1 MAGVRKDLTRSLYLY
16 GTAVLVL
23 FGALMAGI
31 MTGNESRHLK
41 RLVDQQ
47 LTDLADRSAALIER
61 TIEFEPANMA
71 RLAMTGSADAN
82 FVARFSQ
89 MMSTQRT
96 RAELAEV
103 LVLGGDGAV
112 FWSSNATRAVGA
124 QIPGLEP
131 STGEGGLELVSLP
144 IDSVPSRMAVLAI
157 AGSNWRVAAAQPAA
171 QRVDRAG
178 SLVLISILLF
188 TLGGILT
195 LWLLARW
202 LDRRLLRPLLAA
214 EEVATR
220 VAQGNLSATM
230 SATAGEAATEG
241 NQLLRAIAAMVEALR
256 TLVGAI
262 RGASSEAAAMAEQ
275 ISAATEEMSAS
286 TQEVASTTADLT
298 DRATKQAGVVRLA
311 ADDARKILGIAQAL
325 ATGAAQAAERNGALA
340 RLARAHREQLDRS
353 TTELAKLTEEVELG
367 AEEAELLATSSEEI
381 EKFITQTKAIAK
393 QTHMLALNAAIE
405 AARAGGEGRGFSVV
419 AEEVRK
425 LAGQAAQAAT
435 STSETVQSVLAR
447 VQTARERLL
456 RLAQGGIAARDAAQA
471 AAEGLRTVAEDAD
484 ANDQWTQ
491 AISAS
496 ADDVRILIDGI
507 AGRMKEVSAGTE
519 EYAAAAEQIAAAAQE
534 LNASTEEIASSA
546 GHLADAAERLTNAVG
561 GFRVS

>member
-31 MTGNESRHLK
+31 MNGNESRHIRRGLDE
-41 RLVDQQ
+41 RLIG
-47 LTDLADRSAALIER
+47 LADRSAALLEQALAYQPG
-61 TIEFEPANMA
+61 EMA
-71 RLAMTGSADAN
+71 RLAAPGGASAETTAALD
-82 FVARFSQ
+82 RLL
-89 MMSTQRT
+89 STSRT
-96 RAELAEV
+96 EADLAEIAV
-103 LVLGGDGAV
+103 VGGTGTIL
-112 FWSSNATRAVGA
+112 WSSRPATSVGA
-124 QIPGLEP
+124 PLPGLEAAAGR
-131 STGEGGLELVSLP
+131 SGLQLLSLQ
-144 IDSVPSRMAVLAI
+144 VNGVESRAAVLTV
-157 AGSNWRVAAAQPAA
+157 AGSNWRVVTSAPLA
-171 QRVDRAG
+171 RRADFTG
-178 SLVLISILLF
+178 SLVLFSILIF
-188 TLGGILT
+188 TIGGVVT
-195 LWLLARW
+195 LWLLGRW
-202 LDRRLLRPLLAA
+202 LDHRILRPLLVA
-214 EEVATR
+214 EEVATQ
-220 VAQGNLSATM
+220 VAQGNLSATV
-230 SATAGEAATEG
+230 SQIDAAGAEG
-241 NQLLRAIAAMVEALR
+241 NRLLRAIAAMVEALQN
-256 TLVGAI
+256 LVGAI

-311 ADDARKILGIAQAL
+311 ADDARKILGIAEAL
-325 ATGAAQAAERNGALA
+325 AAGATQAAQRNAALAALA
-340 RLARAHREQLDRS
+340 RSHREQLDRS

-447 VQTARERLL
+447 VHTARERLL
-456 RLAQGGIAARDAAQA
+456 RLAQGGIVARDAAQA
-471 AAEGLRTVAEDAD
+471 AALGLRTVAEDAD

-546 GHLADAAERLTNAVG
+546 GHLADAAERLTSAVG